1 MDEGT
6 LRVETGTIEEID
18 RLEEV
23 LRGKGFKRASGGT
36 TGQELKINHY
46 MKRNLPKFLGP
57 MPTVILTWR
66 E

>member
-6 LRVETGTIEEID
+6 LRVETGTPEHIA
-18 RLEEV
+18 RLEDV
-23 LRGKGFKRASGGT
+23 LMAKGFKRASGGT

-46 MKRNLPKFLGP
+46 MKRDLPKFLGP
-57 MPTVILTWR
+57 LPTVILTWR